1 MPLRELGLAM
11 AKGPPIH
18 WIIVGALIL
27 LGTIAFAAVSDPT
40 ASLYGFLTGSVIG
53 TINLAVFLVAWNKIQ
68 ATGNA
73 WDWTIPAKKV
83 AVSLALASWAIG
95 VWNIFYFCVELTR

>member
-1 MPLRELGLAM
+1 M

-27 LGTIAFAAVSDPT
+27 LGTIVFAAVSDPT

-68 ATGNA
+68 ATGSA
-73 WDWTIPAKKV
+73 WDWRIPAKKV

>member
-1 MPLRELGLAM
+1 M
-11 AKGPPIH
+11 AKGPPFF
-18 WIIVGALIL
+18 WVVVALLIL
-27 LGTIAFAAVSDPT
+27 LAAIAFAVVSDPT

-53 TINLAVFLVAWNKIQ
+53 TINLAVFLVTWNKIQ

-73 WDWTIPAKKV
+73 WDWRIPSKKV